1 MPKHGKNYKARAAT
15 VDREKLYSPREGL
28 ELVKQ
33 NAQAKFDETI
43 EVHLRTA
50 LDPRQA
56 DQQIRG
62 VVNMPAGTGK
72 QVRILVFAEG
82 EAERAARDAG
92 ADYVG
97 SDDLIQKIQSEGWTD
112 FDVAIAVPQMMS
124 KVGRLGRILGTR
136 GLMPNPK
143 AGTIVQPED
152 LPRVIRETRQG
163 RVEYRLDRT
172 GNVHV
177 PIGKASFT
185 VDQLM
190 ENLAALMEAI
200 VRAKPAALRGTYLRR
215 VSLSSTM
222 GPGVRLDVN
231 QAMSPKVSAS

>member
-1 MPKHGKNYKARAAT
+1 MTTKHGKKYRAEAAT
-15 VDREKLYSPREGL
+15 VDPQRLYPPQEAFS
-28 ELVKQ
+28 LVKQ
-33 NAQAKFDETI
+33 NAQAKFDETV
-43 EVHLRTA
+43 EVHLRTS

-72 QVRILVFAEG
+72 RVRILVFAEG
-82 EAERAARDAG
+82 DAERIAREAG

-97 SDDLIQKIQSEGWTD
+97 SDELIQKIQNENWTD
-112 FDVAIAVPQMMS
+112 FDVAIAVPQVMS

-143 AGTIVQPED
+143 AGTIVQPGD
-152 LPRVIRETRQG
+152 LARVIQETRQG

-177 PIGKASFT
+177 PIGKASFN

-190 ENLAALMEAI
+190 ENFGALMDAI
-200 VRAKPAALRGTYLRR
+200 LRAKPASAKGVYLRKTT
-215 VSLSSTM
+215 VTSTM
-222 GPGVRLDVN
+222 GPGVHVDISSLTAGR
-231 QAMSPKVSAS
+231 

>member
-1 MPKHGKNYKARAAT
+1 MPKHGKKYNAVAAT
-15 VDREKLYSPREGL
+15 VDRDTYYAPRDAMA
-28 ELVKQ
+28 LVKQ
-33 NAQAKFDETI
+33 NAQAKFDETV

-62 VVNMPAGTGK
+62 VVNLPAGTGK
-72 QVRILVFAEG
+72 KVRILVFAEG
-82 EAERAARDAG
+82 EGERLAREAG
-92 ADYVG
+92 ADFVG
-97 SDDLIQKIQSEGWTD
+97 SDDLIQKIQGENWTD
-112 FDVAIAVPQMMS
+112 FDVAIAVPQVMS

-177 PIGKASFT
+177 PIGKASFE

-190 ENLAALMEAI
+190 ENFAALMEAI
-200 VRAKPAALRGTYLRR
+200 VRAKPAALRGQYLRR
-215 VSLSSTM
+215 VTVSSTM
-222 GPGVRLDVN
+222 GPGVRIDAA
-231 QAMSPKVSAS
+231 QATSGRA

>member
-1 MPKHGKNYKARAAT
+1 VTKHGKRYLAEAAT
-15 VDREKLYSPREGL
+15 VDRNRNYSPREAL
-28 ELVKQ
+28 TLVKQ
-33 NAQAKFDETI
+33 NAKAKFDETI
-43 EVHLRTA
+43 EVHLRTN

-62 VVNMPAGTGK
+62 VVNLPAGTGK
-72 QVRILVFAEG
+72 RVRILVFAEG
-82 EAERAARDAG
+82 DAERIAREAG

-97 SDDLIQKIQSEGWTD
+97 SDDLIQKIQNEGWLE
-112 FDVAIAVPQMMS
+112 FDVAIAVPQVMS

-177 PIGKASFT
+177 PIGKASFS
-185 VDQLM
+185 VDQLL
-190 ENLAALMEAI
+190 ENLDALMEAI
-200 VRAKPAALRGTYLRR
+200 TRARPASLKGTYLRR
-215 VSLSSTM
+215 MTVTSTM
-222 GPGVRLDVN
+222 GPGVRVDLT
-231 QAMSPKVSAS
+231 QATR

>member
-1 MPKHGKNYKARAAT
+1 MTKHGKKYYAKAET
-15 VDREKLYSPREGL
+15 VDRDTYYSPRDAL
-28 ELVKQ
+28 ALVKQ
-33 NAQAKFDETI
+33 NAQAKFDETV

-62 VVNMPAGTGK
+62 VVNLPAGTGK

-82 EAERAARDAG
+82 EAERIAREAG

-97 SDDLIQKIQSEGWTD
+97 SDELIAKIQNENWLD
-112 FDVAIAVPQMMS
+112 FDVAIAVPQVMS

-143 AGTIVQPED
+143 AGTIVQPDD

-177 PIGKASFT
+177 PIGKASFS

-190 ENLAALMEAI
+190 ENLGALMDAI
-200 VRAKPAALRGTYLRR
+200 MRAKPASLRGTYIRR
-215 VSLSSTM
+215 ITVTSTM
-222 GPGVRLDVN
+222 GPGVRVDVS
-231 QAMSPKVSAS
+231 QAMGPRG

>member
-1 MPKHGKNYKARAAT
+1 MVRHGKKYQAEAAT
-15 VDREKLYSPREGL
+15 VERDRLYTPQEAL
-28 ELVKQ
+28 ALVKQ
-33 NAQAKFDETI
+33 NARANFDETI
-43 EVHLRTA
+43 EVHLRTN

-62 VVNMPAGTGK
+62 VVNLPSGTGK
-72 QVRILVFAEG
+72 PVRILVFAEG
-82 EAERAARDAG
+82 EAERIAREAG

-97 SDDLIQKIQSEGWTD
+97 SDELIQRIRNENWTD
-112 FDVAIAVPQMMS
+112 FDVAIAVPQVMG
-124 KVGRLGRILGTR
+124 KVGPLGRILGPR
-136 GLMPNPK
+136 GLMPNPR

-185 VDQLM
+185 VEQLM
-190 ENLAALMEAI
+190 ANLAALMEAI
-200 VRAKPAALRGTYLRR
+200 VRARPASLKGQYIRR
-215 VSLSSTM
+215 VTVTSTM
-222 GPGVRLDVN
+222 GPGVRVDPAA
-231 QAMSPKVSAS
+231 AMAVRPS

>member
-1 MPKHGKNYKARAAT
+1 MTKHGKKYNAEAQT
-15 VDREKLYSPREGL
+15 VDRDTYYGPRDAMT
-28 ELVKQ
+28 LVKQ
-33 NAQAKFDETI
+33 NAQAKFDETV

-56 DQQIRG
+56 DQQVRG

-82 EAERAARDAG
+82 DAERIAREAG
-92 ADYVG
+92 ADFVG
-97 SDDLIQKIQSEGWTD
+97 SDELITKIQNENWTD
-112 FDVAIAVPQMMS
+112 FDVAIAVPQVMS

-152 LPRVIRETRQG
+152 LPRVLRETRQG

-177 PIGKASFT
+177 PIGKASFS

-190 ENLAALMEAI
+190 ENFGALMDAI
-200 VRAKPAALRGTYLRR
+200 TRAKPASLRGVYIRR
-215 VSLSSTM
+215 ITVTSTM
-222 GPGVRLDVN
+222 GPGVRVDAG
-231 QAMSPKVSAS
+231 QAMAPRV

>member
-1 MPKHGKNYKARAAT
+1 MPKHGKKYLEQAKT
-15 VDREKLYSPREGL
+15 VDRERYYAPREAL

-33 NAQAKFDETI
+33 NARAKFDETI
-43 EVHLRTA
+43 EAHLRTA

-62 VVNMPAGTGK
+62 VVNLPAGTGK

-82 EAERAARDAG
+82 EAERIARDAG

-97 SDDLIQKIQSEGWTD
+97 SDDLIQKIQSENWTD
-112 FDVAIAVPQMMS
+112 FDVAIAVPQVMS

-143 AGTIVQPED
+143 AGTIVQPDD
-152 LPRVIRETRQG
+152 LARVINETRQG

-172 GNVHV
+172 GNLHV
-177 PIGKASFT
+177 PIGKASFD
-185 VDQLM
+185 VDRLM
-190 ENLAALMEAI
+190 ENLTALMDAI
-200 VRAKPAALRGTYLRR
+200 VRAKPAALRGTYIRR
-215 VSLSSTM
+215 LTLTSTM
-222 GPGVRLDVN
+222 GPGVRVDVG
-231 QAMSPKVSAS
+231 QAMSLRG

>member
-1 MPKHGKNYKARAAT
+1 MTKHGKKYNAKAET
-15 VDREKLYSPREGL
+15 VDRDTYYAPRDAL
-28 ELVKQ
+28 ALVKQ
-33 NAQAKFDETI
+33 NAQANFDETV

-62 VVNMPAGTGK
+62 VVNLPAGTGK

-82 EAERAARDAG
+82 DAERIARESG

-97 SDDLIQKIQSEGWTD
+97 SDELIAKIQNENWVD
-112 FDVAIAVPQMMS
+112 FDVAIAVPQVMS

-143 AGTIVQPED
+143 AGTIVQPDD

-177 PIGKASFT
+177 PIGKASFS

-190 ENLAALMEAI
+190 ENLSALMDAI
-200 VRAKPAALRGTYLRR
+200 TRAKPASLRGTYIRR
-215 VSLSSTM
+215 ITVTSTM
-222 GPGVRLDVN
+222 GPGVRVDVG
-231 QAMSPKVSAS
+231 QAMGPRS

>member
-1 MPKHGKNYKARAAT
+1 MA
-15 VDREKLYSPREGL
+15 
-28 ELVKQ
+28 LVKQ
-33 NAQAKFDETI
+33 NAQAKFDETV
-43 EVHLRTA
+43 EVHLRTN

-62 VVNMPAGTGK
+62 VVNLPAGTGK
-72 QVRILVFAEG
+72 RVRILVFAEG
-82 EAERAARDAG
+82 DAERMAREAG

-97 SDDLIQKIQSEGWTD
+97 SDDLIQKIQNEGWLE
-112 FDVAIAVPQMMS
+112 FDVAIAVPQVMS

-177 PIGKASFT
+177 PIGKASFS
-185 VDQLM
+185 VDQLL
-190 ENLAALMEAI
+190 ENLDALMEAI
-200 VRAKPAALRGTYLRR
+200 TRARPASLKGAYLRR
-215 VSLSSTM
+215 MTVTSTM
-222 GPGVRLDVN
+222 GPGVRVDLT
-231 QAMSPKVSAS
+231 QATR

>member
-1 MPKHGKNYKARAAT
+1 MTRHGKKYRAEAAT
-15 VDREKLYSPREGL
+15 IERDRLYPPGEAL

-43 EVHLRTA
+43 EVHLRTN

-56 DQQIRG
+56 EQQVRG
-62 VVNMPAGTGK
+62 VVNLPAGTGK
-72 QVRILVFAEG
+72 LVRILVFAEG
-82 EAERAARDAG
+82 EAERTAREAG

-97 SDDLIQKIQSEGWTD
+97 SDELIQKIQNETWTE
-112 FDVAIAVPQMMS
+112 FDVAIAVPQVMS

-152 LPRVIRETRQG
+152 LTRVIRETRQG

-177 PIGKASFT
+177 PIGKASFS

-190 ENLAALMEAI
+190 ENLSALLEAI
-200 VRAKPAALRGTYLRR
+200 MRARPASLRGQYVRKAT
-215 VSLSSTM
+215 VTSTM
-222 GPGVRLDVN
+222 GPGVHIDL
-231 QAMSPKVSAS
+231 SAVTAGRG

>member
-1 MPKHGKNYKARAAT
+1 MAKHGKKYLAEAAT
-15 VDREKLYSPREGL
+15 VDREKLYTPQEAL
-28 ELVKQ
+28 ALVKQ
-33 NAQAKFDETI
+33 NAQAKFDETV

-62 VVNMPAGTGK
+62 VVNLPAGTGK
-72 QVRILVFAEG
+72 RVRILVFAEG
-82 EAERAARDAG
+82 EAERAAREAG

-97 SDDLIQKIQSEGWTD
+97 SDDLIQKIQSENWVD
-112 FDVAIAVPQMMS
+112 FDVAIAVPQVMS

-190 ENLAALMEAI
+190 ENFAALMEAI
-200 VRAKPAALRGTYLRR
+200 VRAKPASLRGAYIRKITLA
-215 VSLSSTM
+215 STM
-222 GPGVRLDVN
+222 GPGVHVDVA
-231 QAMSPKVSAS
+231 QAMGIKAA

>member
-1 MPKHGKNYKARAAT
+1 MVKHGKKYEAEAKT
-15 VDREKLYSPREGL
+15 IDRERNYPTREAFD
-28 ELVKQ
+28 LVKQ
-33 NAQAKFDETI
+33 NAQAKFDETV
-43 EVHLRTA
+43 EVHLHTN

-62 VVNMPAGTGK
+62 VVNLPAGTGK

-82 EAERAARDAG
+82 EAERLAREAG

-97 SDDLIQKIQSEGWTD
+97 SDELIQRIQNENWTD
-112 FDVAIAVPQMMS
+112 FDVAIAVPQVMS

-152 LPRVIRETRQG
+152 LPRVLRETRQG

-177 PIGKASFT
+177 PIGKASFSA
-185 VDQLM
+185 DQLM
-190 ENLAALMEAI
+190 ENFGALMDAI
-200 VRAKPAALRGTYLRR
+200 MRAKPASVKGTYIRKAT
-215 VSLSSTM
+215 VTSTM
-222 GPGVRLDVN
+222 GPGIHIDL
-231 QAMSPKVSAS
+231 SALVAGR

>member
-1 MPKHGKNYKARAAT
+1 MPKHGKKYQAAAKT
-15 VDREKLYSPREGL
+15 VDRDRTYAPAEALA
-28 ELVKQ
+28 LVKQ
-33 NAQAKFDETI
+33 NATAKFDETV
-43 EVHLRTA
+43 EVHLRTN

-82 EAERAARDAG
+82 DAERAAREAG
-92 ADYVG
+92 ADYTG
-97 SDDLIQKIQSEGWTD
+97 SDDLIQKIQNENWLD
-112 FDVAIAVPQMMS
+112 FDVAIAVPQVMS
-124 KVGRLGRILGTR
+124 KVGKLGRILGTR

-152 LPRVIRETRQG
+152 LARVIRETRQG

-185 VDQLM
+185 VEQLL
-190 ENLAALMEAI
+190 ENLSALTEAI
-200 VRAKPAALRGTYLRR
+200 MRAKPASVKGQYIRR
-215 VSLSSTM
+215 ATLTSTM
-222 GPGVRLDVN
+222 GPGVRVELSQVI
-231 QAMSPKVSAS
+231 APRG

>member
-1 MPKHGKNYKARAAT
+1 MTRHGKKYRAEAAT
-15 VDREKLYSPREGL
+15 VDKDTLYAAQQAM

-33 NAQAKFDETI
+33 NAQAKFDETV
-43 EVHLRTA
+43 EVHLRMN

-72 QVRILVFAEG
+72 RVRILVFAEG
-82 EAERAARDAG
+82 DAERAAREAG

-97 SDDLIQKIQSEGWTD
+97 SDDLIAKIQGENWTD
-112 FDVAIAVPQMMS
+112 FDVAIAVPQVMS

-177 PIGKASFT
+177 PIGKASFN

-190 ENLAALMEAI
+190 ENYTALMDAI
-200 VRAKPAALRGTYLRR
+200 VRARPASAKGVYIRKATLT
-215 VSLSSTM
+215 STM
-222 GPGVRLDVN
+222 GPGVHVDV
-231 QAMSPKVSAS
+231 AGLTAGR

>member
-1 MPKHGKNYKARAAT
+1 MPKHGKRYRAVAT
-15 VDREKLYSPREGL
+15 TVERQRIYEVREAL
-28 ELVKQ
+28 ELVKE
-33 NAQAKFDETI
+33 NAQAKFDETV
-43 EVHLRTA
+43 EVHLRTN

-62 VVNMPAGTGK
+62 VVILPAGTGK

-82 EAERAARDAG
+82 EAERLAREAG

-97 SDDLIQKIQSEGWTD
+97 SDDLVQRIQAENWMD
-112 FDVAIAVPQMMS
+112 FDVVIAVPQMMG
-124 KVGRLGRILGTR
+124 KVGRLGRVLGPR

-152 LPRVIRETRQG
+152 LPRVIQETRQG

-177 PIGKASFT
+177 PVGKASFS
-185 VDQLM
+185 VDQLT
-190 ENLAALMEAI
+190 ENLRALVDAI
-200 VRAKPAALRGTYLRR
+200 NRARPASLRGQYIKKMTLT
-215 VSLSSTM
+215 STM
-222 GPGVRLDVN
+222 GPGVHVDFNAIAGR
-231 QAMSPKVSAS
+231 

>member
-1 MPKHGKNYKARAAT
+1 MPKHGKKYQAAVKT
-15 VDREKLYSPREGL
+15 VDPERTYTPEEALA
-28 ELVKQ
+28 LVKQ
-33 NAQAKFDETI
+33 NATAKFDETV
-43 EVHLRTA
+43 EVHLRTN

-82 EAERAARDAG
+82 DAERAARDAG
-92 ADYVG
+92 ADYAG
-97 SDDLIQKIQSEGWTD
+97 SDELIQKIQNENWLD
-112 FDVAIAVPQMMS
+112 FDVAMAVPQVMS
-124 KVGRLGRILGTR
+124 KVGKLGRILGTR

-152 LPRVIRETRQG
+152 LARVIRETRQG

-177 PIGKASFT
+177 PVGKASFT
-185 VDQLM
+185 VEQLL
-190 ENLAALMEAI
+190 ENLSALTEAI
-200 VRAKPAALRGTYLRR
+200 MRAKPASVKGQYIRR
-215 VSLSSTM
+215 ATLTSTM
-222 GPGVRLDVN
+222 GPGVRVDLA
-231 QAMSPKVSAS
+231 QAAAPRG

>member
-1 MPKHGKNYKARAAT
+1 MAKHGKKYLAEAAT
-15 VDREKLYSPREGL
+15 VDREKLYTPQEAL
-28 ELVKQ
+28 ALVKQ
-33 NAQAKFDETI
+33 NAQAKFDETV

-62 VVNMPAGTGK
+62 VVNLPAGTGK
-72 QVRILVFAEG
+72 RVRILVFAEG

-97 SDDLIQKIQSEGWTD
+97 SDDLIQKIQSENWVD
-112 FDVAIAVPQMMS
+112 FDVAIAVPQVMS

-190 ENLAALMEAI
+190 ENFGALMEAI
-200 VRAKPAALRGTYLRR
+200 VRAKPASLRGAYIRKITLA
-215 VSLSSTM
+215 STM
-222 GPGVRLDVN
+222 GPGVHVDVA
-231 QAMSPKVSAS
+231 QAMGIKAA

>member
-1 MPKHGKNYKARAAT
+1 MPKHGKKYQAAVKT
-15 VDREKLYSPREGL
+15 VDRDRTYTPAEALA
-28 ELVKQ
+28 LVKQ
-33 NAQAKFDETI
+33 NATAKFDETV
-43 EVHLRTA
+43 EVHLRTN

-82 EAERAARDAG
+82 DAERAARDAG
-92 ADYVG
+92 ADYTG
-97 SDDLIQKIQSEGWTD
+97 SDDLIQKIQNENWLD
-112 FDVAIAVPQMMS
+112 FDVAIAVPQVMS
-124 KVGRLGRILGTR
+124 KVGKLGRILGTR

-152 LPRVIRETRQG
+152 LARVIRETRQG

-185 VDQLM
+185 VEQLL
-190 ENLAALMEAI
+190 ENLSALTEAI
-200 VRAKPAALRGTYLRR
+200 MRAKPASVKGQYIRR
-215 VSLSSTM
+215 ATLTSTM
-222 GPGVRLDVN
+222 GPGVRVELTQVV
-231 QAMSPKVSAS
+231 APRG

>member
-1 MPKHGKNYKARAAT
+1 MAKHGKKYRAEAAT
-15 VDREKLYSPREGL
+15 VEQDRFYPAQEALA
-28 ELVKQ
+28 LVKQ
-33 NAQAKFDETI
+33 NAQAKFDET
-43 EVHLRTA
+43 VDLHLHTN

-62 VVNMPAGTGK
+62 VVNLPAGTGK
-72 QVRILVFAEG
+72 RVRILVFAEG
-82 EAERAARDAG
+82 EAERAAREAG

-97 SDDLIQKIQSEGWTD
+97 ADELIQKIQNENWTD
-112 FDVAIAVPQMMS
+112 FDVAIAVPQVMS

-185 VDQLM
+185 AEQLM
-190 ENLAALMEAI
+190 ENFSALMEAI
-200 VRAKPAALRGTYLRR
+200 LRAKPAGLKGAYIRKAT
-215 VSLSSTM
+215 VTSTM
-222 GPGVRLDVN
+222 GPGVHVDLAPLVAAR
-231 QAMSPKVSAS
+231 

>member
-1 MPKHGKNYKARAAT
+1 MTKHGKRYLAEAAT
-15 VDREKLYSPREGL
+15 VDRNRNYSPREAL
-28 ELVKQ
+28 TLVKQ
-33 NAQAKFDETI
+33 NAKAKFDETI
-43 EVHLRTA
+43 EVHLRTN

-62 VVNMPAGTGK
+62 VVNLPAGTGK
-72 QVRILVFAEG
+72 RVRILVFAEG
-82 EAERAARDAG
+82 DAERIAREAG

-97 SDDLIQKIQSEGWTD
+97 SDDLIQKIQNEGWLE
-112 FDVAIAVPQMMS
+112 FDVAIAVPQVMS

-177 PIGKASFT
+177 PIGKASFS
-185 VDQLM
+185 VDQLL
-190 ENLAALMEAI
+190 ENLDALMEAI
-200 VRAKPAALRGTYLRR
+200 TRARPASLKGTYLRR
-215 VSLSSTM
+215 MTVTSTM
-222 GPGVRLDVN
+222 GPGVRVDLT
-231 QAMSPKVSAS
+231 QATR

>member
-1 MPKHGKNYKARAAT
+1 MTKHGKRYLAEAAT
-15 VDREKLYSPREGL
+15 VDRNRNYSPREAL
-28 ELVKQ
+28 TLVKQ
-33 NAQAKFDETI
+33 NAKAKFDETV
-43 EVHLRTA
+43 EVHLRTN

-62 VVNMPAGTGK
+62 VVNLPAGTGK
-72 QVRILVFAEG
+72 RVRILVFAEG
-82 EAERAARDAG
+82 DAERMAREAG

-97 SDDLIQKIQSEGWTD
+97 SDDLIQKIQNEGWLE
-112 FDVAIAVPQMMS
+112 FDVAIAVPQVMS

-177 PIGKASFT
+177 PIGKASFS
-185 VDQLM
+185 VDQLL
-190 ENLAALMEAI
+190 ENLDALMEAI
-200 VRAKPAALRGTYLRR
+200 TRARPASLKGAYLRR
-215 VSLSSTM
+215 MTVTSTM
-222 GPGVRLDVN
+222 GPGVRVDLT
-231 QAMSPKVSAS
+231 QATR

>member
-1 MPKHGKNYKARAAT
+1 MAKHGKRYMAEAAT
-15 VDREKLYSPREGL
+15 VDREKLYAPREAL
-28 ELVKQ
+28 DLVKQ
-33 NAQAKFDETI
+33 NAKAKFDETV

-62 VVNMPAGTGK
+62 VVIMPAGTGK
-72 QVRILVFAEG
+72 PVRILVFAEG
-82 EAERAARDAG
+82 EAERAAREAG

-97 SDDLIQKIQSEGWTD
+97 SDELIQKIQNEGWTD

-152 LPRVIRETRQG
+152 LPRVIREARQG

-190 ENLAALMEAI
+190 QNFTALMDAI
-200 VRAKPAALRGTYLRR
+200 VRAKPASMKGVYLRK
-215 VSLSSTM
+215 VSMASTM
-222 GPGVRLDVN
+222 GPGVRVDVN
-231 QAMSPKVSAS
+231 QAMSPRATV

>member
-1 MPKHGKNYKARAAT
+1 MVHRGKKYQAEAAT
-15 VDREKLYSPREGL
+15 VERDRLYTPE
-28 ELVKQ
+28 EAFALVKQ
-33 NAQAKFDETI
+33 NARANFDETV
-43 EVHLRTA
+43 EVHLRTN

-62 VVNMPAGTGK
+62 VVNLPSGTGK
-72 QVRILVFAEG
+72 PVRILVFAEG
-82 EAERAARDAG
+82 EAERIAREAG

-97 SDDLIQKIQSEGWTD
+97 SDELVQKIRNESWTD
-112 FDVAIAVPQMMS
+112 FDVAIAVPQVMG
-124 KVGRLGRILGTR
+124 KVGPLGRILGPR
-136 GLMPNPK
+136 GLMPNPR

-185 VDQLM
+185 VEQLM
-190 ENLAALMEAI
+190 ANFAALMEAI
-200 VRAKPAALRGTYLRR
+200 VRARPASLKGQYIRR
-215 VSLSSTM
+215 VTVTSTM
-222 GPGVRLDVN
+222 GPGVRVDPAA
-231 QAMSPKVSAS
+231 AMAVRAS

>member
-1 MPKHGKNYKARAAT
+1 MTKHGKKYNAEAAL
-15 VDREKLYSPREGL
+15 VDRNRLYSPREAL

-33 NAQAKFDETI
+33 TARANFDETI

-62 VVNMPAGTGK
+62 VVNLPAGTGK
-72 QVRILVFAEG
+72 PVRILVFAEG
-82 EAERAARDAG
+82 EAERIAREAG

-97 SDDLIQKIQSEGWTD
+97 SDELIQKIQNESWTD
-112 FDVAIAVPQMMS
+112 FDVAIAVPQVMG

-177 PIGKASFT
+177 PIGKASFS

-190 ENLAALMEAI
+190 ENFTALMDAI
-200 VRAKPAALRGTYLRR
+200 MRARPASLKGTYIRR
-215 VSLSSTM
+215 VAVASTM
-222 GPGVRLDVN
+222 GPGVRVDVA
-231 QAMSPKVSAS
+231 QAMAARSV

>member
-1 MPKHGKNYKARAAT
+1 MVRHGKKYQAEAAT
-15 VDREKLYSPREGL
+15 VERDRLYTPQEAL
-28 ELVKQ
+28 ALVKQ
-33 NAQAKFDETI
+33 NARANFDETV
-43 EVHLRTA
+43 EVHLRTN

-62 VVNMPAGTGK
+62 VVNLPSGTGK
-72 QVRILVFAEG
+72 PVRILVFAEG
-82 EAERAARDAG
+82 EAERIAREAG

-97 SDDLIQKIQSEGWTD
+97 SDELIQKIRNENWTD
-112 FDVAIAVPQMMS
+112 FDVAIAVPQVMG
-124 KVGRLGRILGTR
+124 KVGPLGRILGPR
-136 GLMPNPK
+136 GLMPNPR

-185 VDQLM
+185 VEQLM
-190 ENLAALMEAI
+190 ANLAALMEAI
-200 VRAKPAALRGTYLRR
+200 VRARPASLKGQYIRR
-215 VSLSSTM
+215 VTVTSTM
-222 GPGVRLDVN
+222 GPGVRVDPAA
-231 QAMSPKVSAS
+231 AMAVRAS

>member
-1 MPKHGKNYKARAAT
+1 MTKHGKKYIAKAQT
-15 VDREKLYSPREGL
+15 VDRNTYYSPRDAL
-28 ELVKQ
+28 ALVKQ
-33 NAQAKFDETI
+33 NAQANFDETV

-62 VVNMPAGTGK
+62 VVNLPAGTGK

-82 EAERAARDAG
+82 DAARIAREAG

-97 SDDLIQKIQSEGWTD
+97 SDDLIAKIQNENWLD
-112 FDVAIAVPQMMS
+112 FDVAIAVPQVMS

-143 AGTIVQPED
+143 AGTIVQPDD

-172 GNVHV
+172 GNIHV

-190 ENLAALMEAI
+190 ENFNALMEAI
-200 VRAKPAALRGTYLRR
+200 IRAKPASLRGTYIRR
-215 VSLSSTM
+215 ITVTSTM
-222 GPGVRLDVN
+222 GPGVRVDVG
-231 QAMSPKVSAS
+231 QAMAPKG